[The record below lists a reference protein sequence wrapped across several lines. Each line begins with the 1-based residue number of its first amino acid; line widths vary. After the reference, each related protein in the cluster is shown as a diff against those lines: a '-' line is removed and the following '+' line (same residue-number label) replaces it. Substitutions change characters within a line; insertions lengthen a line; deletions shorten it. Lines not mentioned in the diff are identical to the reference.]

1 MEARLAA
8 ALRTGPFHEALR
20 TALAVRGLSLHRVRH
35 HLAQQG
41 VDVGVTTLS
50 YWQQGKRRPERPESL
65 RAVGELE
72 HLLDLPE
79 HSLTALLGPPRP
91 RGRAAASPDEA
102 VGFAA
107 ILEPAPALA
116 RLLAAFDGA
125 DDGRLQVMLQYER
138 LDIGPVRASR
148 SRETMQVLR
157 GTRDRT
163 DRHLMIYRG
172 DPGCDVDQ
180 VELRALENC
189 RVGRVRR
196 DPGSAL
202 VVAELLFDR
211 VLHPGETCVLRYLL
225 TDDGAQVCTDYERG
239 FRFPALQYVLQV
251 FFDQAALPV
260 RCHRFARR
268 AAGEA
273 EYDTEALTLNAHR
286 SVHLVVDDVRPG
298 VYGIRWEWD

>member
-72 HLLDLPE
+72 RLLDLPE

-91 RGRAAASPDEA
+91 RGRAAANPDET

-138 LDIGPVRASR
+138 LDIGPGRASR

-172 DPGCDVDQ
+172 DPGCDVER
-180 VELRALENC
+180 VEVRPLENC

-260 RCHRFARR
+260 RCHAFASR
-268 AAGEA
+268 AAGEP
-273 EYDTEALTLNAHR
+273 ERETQALTLNAHR